1 MCGLVGVA
9 GNLSVTGE
17 RAFKRLLELDTIRG
31 PHSTGI
37 FAVKSDRSTM
47 LAKQVGTP
55 WDLYET
61 KASEKIFQAVT
72 KVLLGHNRW
81 ATKGKINKLNAHPFE
96 FDNIAGAHNG
106 TLTTTYQLDDHEMF
120 EVDSENIYYHMNK
133 NGVDDTIRNLNGAFA
148 LTWYDKRANTINFIR
163 NSERPLYYVLSDDM
177 KILLWASEDWMLVV
191 AAHSVGL
198 KIKEVQQL
206 PVGHLHTFEVPAIYS
221 DTFDKVRVRKMEM
234 FEKKPVVIYGRGEST
249 TNTFPKDKS
258 EEKKVVDLR
267 PAQTGKIKRPFS
279 EYQKFVG
286 KKTLFY
292 VSSNSV
298 SSTGQHYIQCWAV
311 DDDDISIRVFPQVDG
326 HLWNKLMA
334 STNYFQGV
342 TKAYSGIE
350 NGYLTVDLR
359 TIDEVLIG
367 GDDTPADSYKGFE
380 GEEITEL
387 EFDKRTSKGCSWCSS
402 HVLVKDHADITWIA
416 KNEFICPDCSD
427 HPEVKQY
434 LTLN

>member
-1 MCGLVGVA
+1 MCGLIGIA
-9 GNLSVTGE
+9 GNISVTGE

-61 KASEKIFQAVT
+61 KQCEAIFRSVT

-96 FDNIAGAHNG
+96 FENIAGAHNG
-106 TLTTTYQLDDHEMF
+106 TLTTTYQLDDHTMF

-133 NGVDDTIRNLNGAFA
+133 NGVDETIKNLNGAFA

-163 NSERPLYYVLSDDM
+163 NSERPLYYVLSKDG
-177 KILLWASEDWMLVV
+177 KNLLWASEDWMLVV
-191 AAHSVGL
+191 ACHYAG
-198 KIKEVQQL
+198 IETREVQQL
-206 PVGHLHTFEVPAIYS
+206 PVGHLHTFEVPVNYN

-234 FEKKPVVIYGRGEST
+234 FEKKPVVIYGRGAAT
-249 TNTFPKDKS
+249 TTEPPFPKDES
-258 EEKKVVDLR
+258 KKVVDLR
-267 PAQTGKIKRPFS
+267 PSQTGKIKRPFH
-279 EYQKFVG
+279 EYQQYVG
-286 KKTLFY
+286 KNTLFY
-292 VSSNSV
+292 VSNDAISPS
-298 SSTGQHYIQCWAV
+298 GQRYIQCWAV
-311 DDDDISIRVFPQVDG
+311 DDDDIAVRVFPALG
-326 HLWNKLMA
+326 GSLWDLLMK
-334 STNYFQGV
+334 STNYFRGL
-342 TKAYSGIE
+342 TKTYSGVE

-359 TIDEVLIG
+359 TIEEVFIA
-367 GDDTPADSYKGFE
+367 GDDTPADTYTGFE

-387 EFDKRTSKGCSWCSS
+387 EFDKRTAKGCSWCSS
-402 HVLVKDHADITWIA
+402 HVLAKNHEDITWLS
-416 KNEFICPDCSD
+416 KDEFICPDCSD

-434 LTLN
+434 LTMH